1 MPSVPWPRPEG
12 RARHV
17 PWPSGVGCGG
27 GPARDH
33 VPDRPARE
41 SLAAQVAEEDVLFV
55 PLVVLPPREWAAGL
69 GGGGQIAWPAC
80 GTPAWLRPRG
90 SAWVT
95 AGGSGQR
102 RSVARPDNQWGGRP
116 AKRPPHLAASAQ
128 PRHGDK
134 RLSLVIKQKMMSE
147 SLACGDV
154 TGSCEGPELMVA
166 FAWTVINLHVSRH
179 RSAVVSAATPTSG
192 FYSASGPQQ
201 PSAGT

>member
-1 MPSVPWPRPEG
+1 MFHG
-12 RARHV
+12 RAV
-17 PWPSGVGCGG
+17 LDAAV
-27 GPARDH
+27 AR
-33 VPDRPARE
+33 PGITYPTGRPA
-41 SLAAQVAEEDVLFV
+41 SHS
-55 PLVVLPPREWAAGL
+55 PRRLRKRMYFLCPSSFCRRASGPRVW